1 MEPESARAFSRTL
14 GGYKPA
20 AVDAYIEELATKQ
33 QLLLDDVENLRTRLK
48 DLDDES
54 AALRKEVTLLTD
66 TSPSPHAVQQRMAK
80 MLRQAVDEVA
90 EMQAEARAEA
100 SALIAKAKA
109 EADGE
114 QQKHKELLVN
124 LDAQL
129 TARQAEYDDAK
140 AKVAAELDRMTA
152 ENQSAIAEAWRDAQR
167 NVSKFSPTRSSRLIT
182 IASRLGGR
190 WTRRVSNESR
200 SWSS

>member
-66 TSPSPHAVQQRMAK
+66 TSPAPHAVQQRMAK
-80 MLRQAVDEVA
+80 MLRRAVDEVS

-100 SALIAKAKA
+100 DALIATA
-109 EADGE
+109 EAEVQAE
-114 QQKHKELLVN
+114 QRKHEELLADLV
-124 LDAQL
+124 
-129 TARQAEYDDAK
+129 
-140 AKVAAELDRMTA
+140 
-152 ENQSAIAEAWRDAQR
+152 AQR
-167 NVSKFSPTRSSRLIT
+167 EALETDYAETKEKLEGELSRL
-182 IASRLGGR
+182 
-190 WTRRVSNESR
+190 
-200 SWSS
+200 